1 MTSETIMPRIGY
13 TFKDRS
19 RDYFRKWRTTYWYA
33 VTMMGGEPVP
43 VYPDSNLDT
52 LCPTLDGVIL
62 AGGGDVHPRFFG
74 QEIAGTKMD
83 SVDEARDEMELAIAR
98 RAAETGK
105 PLLGICRGIQVMNIA
120 LGGSLI
126 QHIEGH
132 AQVANTFEGPP
143 TQHVVRIEPD
153 SLLAR
158 TLDVNPG
165 VMVNTY
171 HHQAVPANDLAPGLR
186 AVAWAEDGVIEAL
199 ELPGHPFYLGV
210 QWHPERFYELPIE
223 HRTLFRALIE
233 AAKKG
238 QKT

>member
-1 MTSETIMPRIGY
+1 MPRIGY

-19 RDYFRKWRTTYWYA
+19 REYFIKWRTTYWFA
-33 VTMMGGEPVP
+33 ITLAGGEPVP
-43 VYPDSNLDT
+43 IYPDDDLDA

-74 QEIAGTKMD
+74 QEVAGTKMD
-83 SVDEARDEMELAIAR
+83 SVQEARDEMEIAIAR
-98 RAAETGK
+98 RAAAAGK
-105 PLLGICRGIQVMNIA
+105 PTLGVCRGIQVMNIA

-132 AQVANTFEGPP
+132 AQVANTFDGPP
-143 TQHVVRIEPD
+143 TQHHVRVEPG

-165 VMVNTY
+165 IFTNTY
-171 HHQAVPANDLAPGLR
+171 HHQAVPENDLAPGLK
-186 AVAWAEDGVIEAL
+186 AVAWAEDGTIEAL

-223 HRTLFRALIE
+223 HRNLFRALVG
-233 AAKKG
+233 AARNG
-238 QKT
+238 RSG